1 MPYARPRTNCSTSIP
16 PAAAPATT
24 RVGGKPGSFHIY
36 DRQAGVYGCGAV
48 DICIASGAECWQI
61 VRLAQSLGW
70 SVGVAATFL
79 HLDRRTDYPESGFPD
94 PLLFT
99 Y

>member
-1 MPYARPRTNCSTSIP
+1 
-16 PAAAPATT
+16 
-24 RVGGKPGSFHIY
+24 VGGKPGSFHIY
-36 DRQAGVYGCGAV
+36 DRQAGVHGCCAV
-48 DICIASGAECWQI
+48 DIRIASGAERWQI
-61 VRLAQSLGW
+61 VCSAQSLGW
-70 SVGVAATFL
+70 SVGVAATLL